1 MRVIELDTA
10 ETFYSLRHRLLN
22 GGRDRV
28 VLVVP
33 GRGAALRG
41 GVDLPLL
48 RRLADRERLE
58 VGLVT
63 ADRELARQARAVGLP
78 TFSSVT
84 LAEHYRPG
92 WWRARRRA
100 ERLGFPPGP
109 VPDHPNVEASLIRSR
124 RLLQALGLLMA
135 LVLISAI
142 PLAAALYFLPAASI
156 ALRPA
161 SQPAQAIIELTADP
175 ALTAADPA
183 NQAIPARPVTLS
195 LAWEAT
201 GPGTNAAARQQV
213 RALALQALNAGA
225 ATGWRRGAGQRP
237 CPARRAADRLAA
249 RLAPGQWPRARGDA
263 SGGQRGGVHRH
274 RRGATR
280 LALQAELTGLA
291 VAAADVHALVFPALA
306 RALPD
311 GYALDPAT
319 LTTDL
324 EAGSAPIGCWPRR
337 PSHRAG
343 DDSTPPPWLR
353 NWPGT
358 AREATGPPASSTPCP
373 CAEPS
378 RPRLDIRP
386 WPAWRVGL
394 FARLRPP
401 ARPHHGRCSAMK
413 QEAADFLGKNR
424 HNPRL
429 SPL

>member
-63 ADRELARQARAVGLP
+63 ADRELARRARAVGLP

-195 LAWEAT
+195 LAWEGT
-201 GPGTNAAARQQV
+201 GPGTNAAPRQQV

-225 ATGWRRGAGQRP
+225 A
-237 CPARRAADRLAA
+237 DRLAA
-249 RLAPGQWPRARGDA
+249 RLAPGQWLVPGATQVAISDEAFTG
-263 SGGQRGGVHRH
+263 SGGD
-274 RRGATR
+274 TR
-280 LALQAELTGLA
+280 LGLQAELTGLA
-291 VAAADVHALVFPALA
+291 VAAADVHALVYPALA

-324 EAGSAPIGCWPRR
+324 EAGSAPDR
-337 PSHRAG
+337 
-343 DDSTPPPWLR
+343 LLV
-353 NWPGT
+353 T
-358 AREATGPPASSTPCP
+358 ARATGRATIDAAALAAQLAGRRLGEAAAVLNALLL
-373 CAEPS
+373 AEP
-378 RPRLDIRP
+378 PTFDIRP
-386 WPAWRVGL
+386 WPGAWGRL
-394 FARLRPP
+394 PLRPDRITVDV
-401 ARPHHGRCSAMK
+401 RP
-413 QEAADFLGKNR
+413 
-424 HNPRL
+424 
-429 SPL
+429 

>member
-156 ALRPA
+156 TLRPA
-161 SQPAQAIIELTADP
+161 SQPAQAIVELTADP

-183 NQAIPARPVTLS
+183 NQAIPARPVSTQPS
-195 LAWEAT
+195 LGSDRAGHERRRPAT
-201 GPGTNAAARQQV
+201 GARPGVTGSERRRGRRSTGGAAESGPAAR
-213 RALALQALNAGA
+213 
-225 ATGWRRGAGQRP
+225 
-237 CPARRAADRLAA
+237 ARRD
-249 RLAPGQWPRARGDA
+249 
-263 SGGQRGGVHRH
+263 
-274 RRGATR
+274 
-280 LALQAELTGLA
+280 
-291 VAAADVHALVFPALA
+291 
-306 RALPD
+306 
-311 GYALDPAT
+311 
-319 LTTDL
+319 
-324 EAGSAPIGCWPRR
+324 
-337 PSHRAG
+337 AG
-343 DDSTPPPWLR
+343 D
-353 NWPGT
+353 G
-358 AREATGPPASSTPCP
+358 
-373 CAEPS
+373 
-378 RPRLDIRP
+378 
-386 WPAWRVGL
+386 
-394 FARLRPP
+394 
-401 ARPHHGRCSAMK
+401 GR
-413 QEAADFLGKNR
+413 
-424 HNPRL
+424 
-429 SPL
+429 

>member
-63 ADRELARQARAVGLP
+63 ADRELARRARAVGLP

-183 NQAIPARPVTLS
+183 SQAIPARPVTLS

-225 ATGWRRGAGQRP
+225 A
-237 CPARRAADRLAA
+237 DRLAA
-249 RLAPGQWPRARGDA
+249 RLSPGERLVPGATRVTVVDEQAA
-263 SGGQRGGVHRH
+263 TGG
-274 RRGATR
+274 GATR
-280 LALQAELTGLA
+280 LALQAELSGLA
-291 VAAADVHALVFPALA
+291 VEEPALVRLLFPALA
-306 RALPD
+306 AALPD
-311 GYALDPAT
+311 GFAPDPAT
-319 LTTDL
+319 LRLTL
-324 EAGSAPIGCWPRR
+324 EPGAADNAFIATAQADGRATVVAPALAAQLAGQRV
-337 PSHRAG
+337 G
-343 DDSTPPPWLR
+343 DA
-353 NWPGT
+353 T
-358 AREATGPPASSTPCP
+358 AALNALPL
-373 CAEPS
+373 AEPPHLDVGPTVW
-378 RPRLDIRP
+378 RAWFGRLP
-386 WPAWRVGL
+386 
-394 FARLRPP
+394 LRAERIQIELLP
-401 ARPHHGRCSAMK
+401 
-413 QEAADFLGKNR
+413 
-424 HNPRL
+424 
-429 SPL
+429 

>member
-63 ADRELARQARAVGLP
+63 ADRELARRARAVGLP

-124 RLLQALGLLMA
+124 RLLQALVLLMV
-135 LVLISAI
+135 LVLIIAT

-161 SQPAQAIIELTADP
+161 SQPAQAIVELTADP
-175 ALTAADPA
+175 TLDAANPA
-183 NQAIPARPVTLS
+183 AQLIPARPVALS

-213 RALALQALNAGA
+213 RALAIQALNAGA
-225 ATGWRRGAGQRP
+225 DAQ
-237 CPARRAADRLAA
+237 LAA
-249 RLAPGQWPRARGDA
+249 RLAPGERLVPGATRVTVVDEQAA
-263 SGGQRGGVHRH
+263 TGG
-274 RRGATR
+274 GATR
-280 LALQAELTGLA
+280 LALQAELSGLA
-291 VAAADVHALVFPALA
+291 VEEAVLVRLLFPALA
-306 RALPD
+306 AALPD
-311 GYALDPAT
+311 GFAPDPAT
-319 LTTDL
+319 LRLTL
-324 EAGSAPIGCWPRR
+324 EPGAADNAFIATAQADGRATLVAPALAAQLAGQRV
-337 PSHRAG
+337 G
-343 DDSTPPPWLR
+343 DA
-353 NWPGT
+353 T
-358 AREATGPPASSTPCP
+358 AALNALPL
-373 CAEPS
+373 AEPPHLDVGPS
-378 RPRLDIRP
+378 VWRAWFDRLP
-386 WPAWRVGL
+386 
-394 FARLRPP
+394 LRAERIQIELLP
-401 ARPHHGRCSAMK
+401 
-413 QEAADFLGKNR
+413 
-424 HNPRL
+424 
-429 SPL
+429 